1 MSFQNKKV
9 NCGTESDDGLRKHQ
23 KTENKQ
29 GYGNIVKMLQ
39 TEPGAKAAEIL
50 PSDIRQSVL
59 EDCEA
64 FGRCGDTGE
73 VIF

>member
-9 NCGTESDDGLRKHQ
+9 HCGTESDDGLRKHQ
-23 KTENKQ
+23 KTENKR
-29 GYGNIVKMLQ
+29 GYGNIVKKLQ
-39 TEPGAKAAEIL
+39 TEPGAEAAEIL
-50 PSDIRQSVL
+50 TSGIRQAVL

-64 FGRCGDTGE
+64 FGRCGDTGQ